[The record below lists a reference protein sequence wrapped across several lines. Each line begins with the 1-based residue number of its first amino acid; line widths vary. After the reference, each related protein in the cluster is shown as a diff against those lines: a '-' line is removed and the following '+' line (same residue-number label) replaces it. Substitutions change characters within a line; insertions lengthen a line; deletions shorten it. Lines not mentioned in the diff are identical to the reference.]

1 MSRHPVLHQLN
12 TRVYLTE
19 RGRELGRRATIAD
32 LPDALLD
39 QYAASGIDIL
49 WLLSVWRTGEKSRRI
64 SRTNDEWLAEFRHTL
79 PDLQADDIAG
89 SGFAIGEY
97 RVADELGG
105 PEELAEV
112 RRRLAERG
120 IRLMLD
126 FVPNHMGLDHHW
138 LDTHPEFFVRGTSQN
153 LHDEPRN
160 YFTHDSGGK
169 IFAHGRDPYFPGWPD
184 TVQLDY
190 SNAALQ
196 ERMRAELMSIA
207 AQCDGVRCDM
217 AMLIDPSIFER
228 TWGRPMSDF
237 WTPAIRAVKTAYPDF
252 VFMAEVYW
260 DMESQ
265 LHAAGF
271 DFCYDKRL
279 YDRLRDREFAGV
291 RGHLRAEVTYQ
302 SRLARF
308 LENHDEPRVADTFP
322 LARHIPAAA
331 VTFLSPGLRFFHEGQ
346 AQGRRTR
353 ISPHLVRAPHES
365 EDPATQALYS
375 KLLGLLRDPIFR
387 SGEWELLEVSRAW
400 EENWS
405 SDCLL
410 AWHWRLAD
418 RVVLCI
424 ANLADHDAQGKI
436 HIPAMLQSLA
446 SRQWKNIWTG
456 DHFNMPVNDWHQ
468 GFWTLFAQPS
478 QVFVVE
484 CR

>member
-1 MSRHPVLHQLN
+1 MPRHPVLHQLN
-12 TRVYLTE
+12 TRVYLTA

-64 SRTNDEWLAEFRHTL
+64 SRTNGEWLAEFRHTL
-79 PDLQADDIAG
+79 PDLQIDDIAG
-89 SGFAIGEY
+89 SGFAIAEY

-105 PEELAEV
+105 PEELAEL

-126 FVPNHMGLDHHW
+126 FVPNHMGLDHPW
-138 LDTHPEFFVRGTSQN
+138 LDTHPEFFVRGTSHD
-153 LHDEPRN
+153 LHQEPRN
-160 YFTHDSGGK
+160 FFAYEPGGQ

-190 SNAALQ
+190 SNSALQ
-196 ERMRAELMSIA
+196 ERMRAELLSIA
-207 AQCDGVRCDM
+207 AQCGGVRCDM

-237 WTPAIRAVKTAYPDF
+237 WAPAIRAVKEAYPDF

-279 YDRLRDREFAGV
+279 YDRLRERDFSGV
-291 RGHLRAEVTYQ
+291 RGHLRAEVSYQ

-346 AQGRRTR
+346 AQGRRAR
-353 ISPHLVRAPHES
+353 ISPHLVRAPQES
-365 EDPATQALYS
+365 ENSATQALYS

-387 SGEWELLEVSRAW
+387 AGDWELLEVSRAW

-405 SDCLL
+405 ADCLL
-410 AWHWRLAD
+410 AWRWRLAD

-424 ANLADHDAQGKI
+424 ANLADHEAQGKI
-436 HIPAMLQSLA
+436 HIPAALRPLA

-456 DHFNMPVNDWHQ
+456 DDFDMPANDWQQ
-468 GFWTLFAQPS
+468 GVWTLFAQPS